1 LKASTREA
9 FARLR
14 TAALPLLAWS
24 GWTLALVIISVRV
37 WFKPA
42 AHSVF
47 TVFREAGAHWLKAET
62 LYGHGSKF
70 LYSPLAGAWFS
81 PFSFLP
87 ENIAG
92 ILWRLI
98 GGALLTATAFI
109 VAKTIWPR
117 PADWQ
122 KPYWAVL
129 ALLPLAVS
137 NLNNGQ
143 ANPFV
148 LALMLISIVALLR
161 ERWWS
166 CALCLGF
173 ATYFKIYP
181 LALGLLLSVL
191 FSRQLSWR
199 LTLSLIGF
207 FIVSLLLQRPSYV
220 LHEYVN
226 WFAHLGSITRRS
238 AGQFGTWRD
247 AYFLLRIAR
256 IPLTPRGWLVV
267 EAISG
272 IAVAAFCAWGVHRNW
287 HRERLMF
294 AAFGLGSAWM
304 VLFGPA
310 TEAASYILLVPAI
323 VYGLLRSWTEPSLT
337 RARIGMATAYCGL
350 LVAEMCD
357 SWLHLKHHFVYARS
371 LQPIFALIFLGTA
384 VAWLIEDKH
393 WRRNS
398 TPQFS
403 E

>member
-14 TAALPLLAWS
+14 TAARPLLAWS

-207 FIVSLLLQRPSYV
+207 FIV
-220 LHEYVN
+220 
-226 WFAHLGSITRRS
+226 A
-238 AGQFGTWRD
+238 
-247 AYFLLRIAR
+247 
-256 IPLTPRGWLVV
+256 
-267 EAISG
+267 
-272 IAVAAFCAWGVHRNW
+272 
-287 HRERLMF
+287 
-294 AAFGLGSAWM
+294 
-304 VLFGPA
+304 
-310 TEAASYILLVPAI
+310 
-323 VYGLLRSWTEPSLT
+323 
-337 RARIGMATAYCGL
+337 
-350 LVAEMCD
+350 
-357 SWLHLKHHFVYARS
+357 
-371 LQPIFALIFLGTA
+371 
-384 VAWLIEDKH
+384 
-393 WRRNS
+393 
-398 TPQFS
+398 
-403 E
+403 